1 MRRGRQTGWE
11 LSFKVNRE
19 NSQNIASKN
28 ESNTN
33 AKGGRLSGGQRR
45 DKKKVRGK
53 VGQN

>member
-28 ESNTN
+28 ESNNN
-33 AKGGRLSGGQRR
+33 A
-45 DKKKVRGK
+45 RGK
-53 VGQN
+53 KENEGGGVRHKGHTERK